1 MILIIKESDQIYK
14 DQIKIRFFLRA
25 SWVEFNTKFLWTMNL
40 GFNTKSPLYSAA
52 CSDLGLQRKGPRFE
66 SR

>member
-25 SWVEFNTKFLWTMNL
+25 SWVEFNTKFLWTMI
-40 GFNTKSPLYSAA
+40 A
-52 CSDLGLQRKGPRFE
+52 
-66 SR
+66 